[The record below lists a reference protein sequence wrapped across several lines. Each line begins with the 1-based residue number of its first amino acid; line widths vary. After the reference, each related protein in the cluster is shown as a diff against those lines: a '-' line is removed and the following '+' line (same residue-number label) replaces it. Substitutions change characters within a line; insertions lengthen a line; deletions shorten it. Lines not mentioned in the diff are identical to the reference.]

1 MGRKI
6 GKFFAILIFLSVISY
21 GIINVSNN
29 LPKFIKDESPIKI
42 NYGNKSYDISINI
55 GNYII
60 YVSSDATSNIK
71 VGIVKGINKFTEKV
85 KITAYN
91 FKENTSKG
99 IERLSNFNEATK
111 SK

>member
-6 GKFFAILIFLSVISY
+6 SNFFVILIFLSIISY
-21 GIINVSNN
+21 GIMNLSNN
-29 LPKFIKDESPIKI
+29 LPKFIKDESKIKI
-42 NYGNKSYDISINI
+42 SYGNKSYDININM

-71 VGIVKGINKFTEKV
+71 IGAMKGINKFTEKV

-91 FKENTSKG
+91 FKDNTSKG
-99 IERLSNFNEATK
+99 IERLINYNVATK
-111 SK
+111 FK